1 MNHMEKLFIQLVIL
15 TLTHIYIYI
24 YMYVYFPPF
33 INKKR

>member
-24 YMYVYFPPF
+24 YFPPF
-33 INKKR
+33 INKKKVDY